1 MERTDPIYDEACRV
15 VGQCCLMMAQSG
27 LELSR
32 ARVADQ
38 LKQLLCQISEQ
49 TDESR
54 LAIALAIEQLDDVLH
69 R

>member
-1 MERTDPIYDEACRV
+1 MEESEPVYDEACKV

-32 ARVADQ
+32 ARVVDQ
-38 LKQLLCQISEQ
+38 LKELLCHISEQ

-54 LAIALAIEQLDDVLH
+54 LAIALAIEQLEDGLPC
-69 R
+69 